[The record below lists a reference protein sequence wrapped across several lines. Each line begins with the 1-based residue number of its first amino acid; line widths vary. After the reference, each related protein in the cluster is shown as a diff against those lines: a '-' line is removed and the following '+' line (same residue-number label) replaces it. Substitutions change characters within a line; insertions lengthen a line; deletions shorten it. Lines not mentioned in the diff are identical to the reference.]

1 MINSDIFFS
10 IPPNQLP
17 DISLANSV
25 TIDLPYVHF
34 SRTPT
39 EYILYIILDGVMYL
53 TEGDTDYTLKP
64 GDFILLDP
72 SRLHFGRKGSR
83 CFYYYIHFS
92 IPGIRETSYSPED
105 YAQILFRQRTHC
117 NALTEEAAPDNS
129 PILLPKYFHLPDHSC
144 TRLQHYAKNIL
155 LSYHNPIEFHAQTAN
170 CLLLSLFIMM
180 HQHLTDHT
188 LGKNEQA
195 SHALSLEIIAYL
207 KIYYPEKI
215 TGERLEK
222 HFYKNFDYIN
232 RTFKKAIG
240 KTIFQWLNDYR
251 ISEAQK
257 LLQSNYYTHKQIAEK
272 TGFSNE
278 FYFSRVFKKLTGTT
292 PSEYQ
297 RQFMH

>member
-17 DISLANSV
+17 SITLANSV

-34 SRTPT
+34 GRMPV
-39 EYILYIILDGVMYL
+39 EYILYVILDGEMYL
-53 TEGDTDYTLKP
+53 TEDQTEYTLVP

-72 SRLHFGRKGSR
+72 SRYHFGRKGSR
-83 CFYYYIHFS
+83 CFYYYIHFTLS
-92 IPGIRETSYSPED
+92 DIGEISYALEEYMHILSRQRIQCTASSCETSSPD
-105 YAQILFRQRTHC
+105 A
-117 NALTEEAAPDNS
+117 
-129 PILLPKYFHLPDHSC
+129 PILLPKYFHPSERAFA
-144 TRLQHYAKNIL
+144 RLEHHAKNIL
-155 LSYHNPIEFHAQTAN
+155 LSFHNPIEFHIQTAS
-170 CLLLSLFIMM
+170 CQLLNLLIAM
-180 HQHLTDHT
+180 HQHLSD
-188 LGKNEQA
+188 LAIGKSQRA
-195 SHALSLEIIAYL
+195 GHSLSLEIIAYL

-222 HFYKNFDYIN
+222 HFYKNFDYMN
-232 RTFKKAIG
+232 RIFKKAIG

-257 LLQSNYYTHKQIAEK
+257 LLQSNYYTQKQIAEN

-297 RQFMH
+297 RKYTH

>member
-1 MINSDIFFS
+1 MIHTDLFFS
-10 IPPNQLP
+10 LPPNQLP
-17 DISLANSV
+17 SISLANSV

-34 SRTPT
+34 RRTPT

-53 TEGDTDYTLKP
+53 TEEEMEYTLRP

-72 SRLHFGRKGSR
+72 SRCHFGREGSR
-83 CFYYYIHFS
+83 CFYYYIHFTL
-92 IPGIRETSYSPED
+92 PDIREASYSLEE
-105 YAQILFRQRTHC
+105 YGQILFRQRTQC
-117 NALTEEAAPDNS
+117 AVPARDASPDSS
-129 PILLPKYFHLPDHSC
+129 PILLPKYFHLPEHSC

-155 LSYHNPIEFHAQTAN
+155 LSFHNPIEFHEQTAN
-170 CLLLSLFIMM
+170 CQLLSLFIMM
-180 HQHLTDHT
+180 HQHLTDRT

-195 SHALSLEIIAYL
+195 SRALSLEIIAYL

-215 TGERLEK
+215 TGERLEH
-222 HFYKNFDYIN
+222 HFYKNFDYMN
-232 RTFKKAIG
+232 KTFKKAIG

-257 LLQSNYYTHKQIAEK
+257 LLQSNLYTHKQIAEN

-278 FYFSRVFKKLTGTT
+278 FYFSRVFKKLTGST

-297 RQFMH
+297 KQFMH